1 MALTKKE
8 ARIIADALVDAAEG
22 IDRYLDDHFQEIDRP
37 EYEFLNESFK
47 TILRVAGFC
56 TTAAVGLA
64 IDALDNPA
72 AELQGVIDRAKKKIK
87 DLKEVDLVIRL
98 VAGLADLAAGIM
110 AKDPDHIV
118 AAVTALGKRLEEE
131 A

>member
-8 ARIIADALVDAAEG
+8 ARIIADALLDAAEG
-22 IDRYLDDHFQEIDRP
+22 IDQYLDDHFQEINRP
-37 EYEFLNESFK
+37 EYAFLNESFK
-47 TILRVAGFC
+47 TILRVANFS

-64 IDALDNPA
+64 MDALDNPA
-72 AELQGVIDRAKKKIK
+72 TELKNAIDRAQKTIK
-87 DLKEVDLVIRL
+87 DLKDVDLVIRL

-118 AAVTALGKRLEEE
+118 NAVTALGKRLEEE